1 MLRIVADTNK
11 VIASLLRDSGL
22 SGFSYARS
30 FNNYYNPLQRPKNDL
45 RALYTASKGISNP
58 SQSLT
63 GFPVNKA
70 SLIYR
75 QQILSFSHRGP
86 PNYTCEELFS
96 SYL

>member
-1 MLRIVADTNK
+1 MLRIVAYTNK

-58 SQSLT
+58 SATSLGFQSIVSISNISPTNTL
-63 GFPVNKA
+63 
-70 SLIYR
+70 
-75 QQILSFSHRGP
+75 ILSQRISQ
-86 PNYTCEELFS
+86 L
-96 SYL
+96 YL